1 MAESKAAAVRRIND
15 TIRYMQISVFAVD
28 SSLGTRRIDLS
39 EEVDAALADVKGVT
53 TAADWT
59 ALASTEDARCAQ
71 RSTSGST

>member
-39 EEVDAALADVKGVT
+39 DEVDTALADVKGDLVT
-53 TAADWT
+53 RGWYNVGGMHTNT
-59 ALASTEDARCAQ
+59 NIII
-71 RSTSGST
+71 